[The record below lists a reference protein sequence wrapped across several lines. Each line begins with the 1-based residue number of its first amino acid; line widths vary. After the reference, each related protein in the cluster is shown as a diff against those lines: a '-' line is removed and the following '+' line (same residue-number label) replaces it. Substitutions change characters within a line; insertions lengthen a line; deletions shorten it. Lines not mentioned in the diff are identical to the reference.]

1 MNIDWSKAKEDCIGA
16 MVAQFHS
23 RNVYPGLIE
32 FIYKD
37 AKPDALSGHR
47 DCYKEGPDAWLY
59 VPRPAEPTWNGPQ
72 DGLPPVGTVCELQDA
87 TEVRI
92 LAHTKRAGAPVAVY
106 QCTDSESIEAYTAS
120 FFRPIGTPEQIA
132 AEERDKA
139 IKKMLGDIKE
149 VTDKVN
155 VNIDCSIAIRSVV
168 EAILDAGYRKVD
180 S

>member
-1 MNIDWSKAKEDCIGA
+1 MNIDWSEAPNDAIGA
-16 MVAQFHS
+16 FYRFDES
-23 RNVYPGLIE
+23 RRKLFFVRSKDFSTFQGRPGFKGHKAGEARDEGYHVFME
-32 FIYKD
+32 FWEF
-37 AKPDALSGHR
+37 A
-47 DCYKEGPDAWLY
+47 E
-59 VPRPAEPTWNGPQ
+59 RPAASKWNGPE

-120 FFRPIGTPEQIA
+120 FFRPIRTPEQIA

-139 IKKMLGDIKE
+139 IKEMADDLGIMH
-149 VTDKVN
+149 TTAAQAYDK
-155 VNIDCSIAIRSVV
+155 
-168 EAILDAGYRKVD
+168 GYRKIE